1 MIKGRILKSLSG
13 FYYVF
18 NKDNGLYECRARGV
32 FRHDGTK
39 PLVGDEVMIDITDE
53 DNKKGHVTE
62 VLDRKNS
69 LIRPAVA
76 NVDQALI
83 FFAVKRPDPNLNLLD
98 RFLIALKQQGM
109 DAMICFNKRDTVDED
124 HIKNLMDV
132 YKGTGLLVKAVS
144 VKEAIGLDEIKDFLR
159 GKTTVLAGPSGVGK
173 SSLVNAL
180 NPYVNAVTGAVSEK
194 IGRGKQTTRH
204 TEIVA
209 AEHDTFIIDT
219 PGFGSLGLFDMEK
232 EDLKNFYPE
241 FKEYEEGCRFLS
253 CVHMAEPECGV
264 KNAVEKGLISAERY
278 ENYKLLFEELRKQKK
293 Y

>member
-1 MIKGRILKSLSG
+1 MKGRILKSLSG

-18 NKDNGLYECRARGV
+18 NKESGLFECRARGV

-53 DNKKGHVTE
+53 ENKKGHVTE

-69 LIRPAVA
+69 LIRPAVS

-83 FFAVKRPDPNLNLLD
+83 FFAAKRPDPNLNLLD
-98 RFLIALKQQGM
+98 RFLIALKQQGL
-109 DAMICFNKRDTVDED
+109 DAMICFNKCDTVDDEY
-124 HIKNLMDV
+124 IKDLMDV

-144 VKEAIGLDEIKDFLR
+144 IKKNIGLDEIKDFLR

-209 AEHDTFIIDT
+209 AEHETFIIDT

-241 FKEYEEGCRFLS
+241 FKEHEDKCRFLS

-264 KNAVEKGLISAERY
+264 KDAVEEGLISRERY
-278 ENYKLLFEELRKQKK
+278 ENYKLLFEELKKQKK